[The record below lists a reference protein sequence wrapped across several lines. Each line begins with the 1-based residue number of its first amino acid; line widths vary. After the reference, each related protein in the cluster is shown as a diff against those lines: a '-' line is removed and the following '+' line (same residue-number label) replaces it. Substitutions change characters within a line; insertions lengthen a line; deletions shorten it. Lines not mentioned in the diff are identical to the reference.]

1 MSAKANYFKIGVFV
15 ISAAIIAIIAIIALG
30 AGAFFKKK
38 IVMETYM
45 DGSVQGLEVGSPLKF
60 RGVKIGTVQQISF
73 VGDEYELDPTDKNY
87 LRHENYVLIKATF
100 EPHDTDPDPEDEKE
114 QKIHLAEMIAQGLRV
129 RLASQ
134 GITGVAFLQADFL
147 DPEQNPLMKISWT
160 PRTHYVPSAPSMF
173 TRISVAVQK
182 IIDKAEAIDIKG
194 LTDSLEATLKDVSNE
209 LADLNMKKLN
219 QELEELLATLNKRA
233 GPLLSDAS
241 ETMGSVKKLVDDTKG
256 PLTQSIGELPEMVA
270 QLKQTL
276 RRFKHIVSSDEEN
289 ITMSTENVREITG
302 NLRDLTESAR
312 KYSSY
317 LIFGDPPPRSQPG
330 GIQ

>member
-15 ISAAIIAIIAIIALG
+15 ISAVIIAIIALIALG
-30 AGAFFKKK
+30 AGSFLQKKL
-38 IVMETYM
+38 ILETYI

-60 RGVKIGTVQQISF
+60 RGVKIGTVQTICF
-73 VGDEYELDPTDKNY
+73 VDDEYELDPTDKDY
-87 LRHENYVLIKATF
+87 LIYNSYVMIKASF
-100 EPHDTDPDPEDEKE
+100 EPHDNDPQDEEGREK
-114 QKIHLAEMIAQGLRV
+114 HLAEMIAQGLRV

-147 DPEQNPLMKISWT
+147 DPKQNPLLEITWT
-160 PRTHYVPSAPSMF
+160 PRNYYLPSAPSMF

-182 IIDKAEAIDIKG
+182 IIDKAEEVDIKG
-194 LTDSLEATLKDVSNE
+194 LTDSLDATLKDVSNT
-209 LADLNMKKLN
+209 LADLNVKKLSK
-219 QELEELLATLNKRA
+219 ELEELLATLNKRA

-241 ETMGSVKKLVDDTKG
+241 ETMSSVKKLVDDTKE

>member
-1 MSAKANYFKIGVFV
+1 MSQKANYFKIGVFV

-30 AGAFFKKK
+30 AGSFFQKK
-38 IVMETYM
+38 VFMETYM
-45 DGSVQGLEVGSPLKF
+45 DGSVQGLDVGSPLKF
-60 RGVKIGTVQQISF
+60 RGVQIGNVEAITF
-73 VGDEYELDPTDKNY
+73 VADEYVLDQTAKDY
-87 LRHENYVLIKATF
+87 LTYANYVYIRASF
-100 EPHDTDPDPEDEKE
+100 EPHDRGLDTEVELHDRLED
-114 QKIHLAEMIAQGLRV
+114 MIKKGLRI
-129 RLASQ
+129 RLTQQ

-147 DPEQNPLMKISWT
+147 DPEQYPPLKIIWE
-160 PRTHYVPSAPSMF
+160 PEAHHVPSAPSMF
-173 TRISVAVQK
+173 TKIAEDLKNIFDKVEEIDVQRIT
-182 IIDKAEAIDIKG
+182 DG
-194 LTDSLEATLKDVSNE
+194 LERTLSDVSNT
-209 LADLNMKKLN
+209 LADLNVKKLSK
-219 QELEELLATLNKRA
+219 ELEELLATLNKKA

-241 ETMGSVKKLVDDTKG
+241 ETMGSVKKLVDGTKE

-270 QLKQTL
+270 QLKRTL
-276 RRFKHIVSSDEEN
+276 RKFRSIVTSDEEN